1 MLAMLPQAK
10 LTVPSPRSPQLLGSI
25 LSTLRFVTDSVGYA
39 RHLFQTYGPVVSLA
53 AGGGTN
59 LYSSLPNC
67 PGTILVYGPD
77 LVQQV
82 ATQHDIYHKHPLSGP
97 MYRQRQDNGRTEP
110 LKHFGAGLFGVN
122 GPQHR
127 QQRQLLMPAFHR
139 QQIAAYRDD
148 MVAITRSVLDSLK
161 VGKQQNIA
169 EVMRLLTLRVVT
181 KTLLGED
188 VGQDNG
194 NTGRLLQDVLALL
207 GTPKVGILPL
217 DIPGLP
223 YHRLLSLMAQLD
235 AEMRDIIQ
243 RKQTTAEKG
252 QDLLSLLIEARD
264 EKGVGLSEDEL
275 LGHTGVIFAAGHE
288 TSSNALTWTLFLLS
302 QHPQVAANLLDE
314 LDGILQGAAPTV
326 EQLQHL
332 PLLERVIKESL
343 RILPPVPWNGRVTSQ
358 PTELGGYPLPMGTEV
373 FVSIYQTHHMA
384 ELYPDSETF
393 NPDRWQSIAPTPY
406 EYNPFSAG
414 PRTCIGAAFA
424 MMELKIVLAML
435 LQRYRLQCVPR
446 LKIDRTG
453 SLIVMAPRQ
462 GMPMQIFKQDR
473 QFSQGVGGVRG
484 KVREMVNLPA

>member
-1 MLAMLPQAK
+1 MPAMLPQAK
-10 LTVPSPRSPQLLGSI
+10 LTIPGPSSPRLLGST
-25 LSTLRFVTDSVGYA
+25 LSTWRFVTDSVGYA
-39 RHLFQTYGPVVSLA
+39 RQLFQTYGPVVSLA

-59 LYSSLPNC
+59 IYSSLPNC
-67 PGTILVYGPD
+67 PGTILVYGSG

-82 ATQHDIYHKHPLSGP
+82 ATQHDIYHKHPLSGT
-97 MYRQRQDNGRTEP
+97 MYRQRQDAGRTET

-127 QQRQLLMPAFHR
+127 QQRQLLMPAFHM
-139 QQIAAYRDD
+139 QQIASYRDH

-161 VGKQQNIA
+161 VGDQRDIA
-169 EVMRLLTLRVVT
+169 DVMRLLTLRVVT

-194 NTGRLLQDVLALL
+194 NPGNLLQEVLALL
-207 GTPKVGILPL
+207 GSPQASILPL

-235 AEMRDIIQ
+235 TEMRAIIQ
-243 RKQTTAEKG
+243 CKQTTAEKG

-264 EKGVGLSEDEL
+264 EKGAGLSGDEL

-302 QHPQVAANLLDE
+302 QHPQVAADLLDE
-314 LDGILQGAAPTV
+314 LDSTLQGEAPTV
-326 EQLQHL
+326 EQLQRL

-343 RILPPVPWNGRVTSQ
+343 RILTPVPWNGRVTSQ
-358 PTELGGYPLPMGTEV
+358 PTELGGNPLPAGTEV
-373 FVSIYQTHHMA
+373 FVSIYHTHHLP
-384 ELYPDSETF
+384 EIYPDPETF
-393 NPDRWQSIAPTPY
+393 NPDRWQSITPTPY

-435 LQRYRLQCVPR
+435 LQRYRFQCAPR

-462 GMPMQIFKQDR
+462 GMPMQIFNQDR

-484 KVREMVNLPA
+484 KIREMVNLPA